1 MPCEAERIPA
11 LYDRYAHEWEQ
22 ERSRSLTEKPWLD
35 KFLSLL
41 PSKASILDIGCGS
54 AEPIARY
61 FIEHGCKVTGA
72 DSSPALIALCKHRF
86 PEHNWIVADMRELSL
101 DRHFDG
107 ILAWDSSFHL
117 CPADQRRIFPIFR
130 RHAAPKASLMFTSG
144 TCHGEAIGTFKG
156 EPLYHGS
163 LDVAEYR
170 ALLHENGFDVVSHV
184 VEDPTCGYHTIWL
197 AKLR

>member
-1 MPCEAERIPA
+1 MPGEAERIPA

-41 PSKASILDIGCGS
+41 PSKACILDIGCGS
-54 AEPIARY
+54 AEPIAGY
-61 FIEHGCKVTGA
+61 FIEQGCKVTGA

-101 DRHFDG
+101 DQHFDG

-117 CPADQRRIFPIFR
+117 CPADQRRMFPIFR

-163 LDVAEYR
+163 LDVVEYR
-170 ALLHENGFDVVSHV
+170 ALLNENGFDVVSHV